1 MSDTTIV
8 VNFGHPDV
16 VHRVEFR
23 LSRVPGDVIMGRYL
37 PGHDGVGRVSGWEVR
52 EPDVDDADHVR
63 LLDAIREILTQYEQ
77 GALAD
82 FESREVRE
90 LGRTHSRVR

>member
-8 VNFGHPDV
+8 VNYGHPEV

-23 LSRVPGDVIMGRYL
+23 LAADDVVFGRYL
-37 PGHDGVGRVSGWEVR
+37 PGHDGVGRVSGWEAR

-63 LLDAIREILTQYEQ
+63 LLEAIREVLRQYEQ

-90 LGRTHSRVR
+90 LGRTHARVR

>member
-1 MSDTTIV
+1 VTDTTIV
-8 VNFGHPDV
+8 VNYGHPDV

-23 LSRVPGDVIMGRYL
+23 LGAGGDVVFGRYL
-37 PGHDGVGRVSGWEVR
+37 PGHDGVGRVSGWEAR

-63 LLDAIREILTQYEQ
+63 LLEAIREILTQYGQ